1 MRIRTRTFA
10 AGLTAALALVPDAA
24 LALDKDAKKWQEG
37 VQILMLPAEEKV
49 YKDLKDKGD
58 IAEFQKIFWKRRDP
72 DLDTPENE
80 YQKQFEA
87 LKLEL
92 AAKYKV
98 AGKDGARTD
107 CARVHV
113 LFGAP
118 TEVKEMGE
126 AQPGRLAPTR
136 WIWVDEQ
143 TKQPRGQADFDEL
156 CQLPQG
162 TRIGEQLVRA
172 AEAKIVY
179 PSLDYKRGKDGKLVK
194 LEDQLPK
201 PTPIQALLKAPRQDF
216 AFTAEP
222 LMMIKGQGGATYI
235 AGVAS
240 LPVEGL
246 DVQDVL
252 GKKMVRL
259 EVAALA
265 LDEAGKAVG
274 AERERET
281 LAEVGADGKAAV
293 SFRAA
298 LKPGKYTLRV
308 AVHDKKTAKG
318 SVVEM
323 AGYEVPD
330 LGAGLHV
337 TGMLSRGIVSTP
349 GETPDTEHPF
359 SDFTLI
365 GGGNK
370 VLFTPVPGGR
380 FAKTDKL
387 DMIAW
392 VYGMQAE
399 AAPAADPA
407 AAPAAAPAAGK
418 AKVVISTA
426 LLQAGRTKAK
436 ADDATYD
443 RTEQVLHQ
451 VGPIDLAA
459 FGPGKYTVQ
468 FKVKDLVAGK
478 DFNLEL
484 PFEVL
489 P

>member
-1 MRIRTRTFA
+1 MRIRSRSLA
-10 AGLTAALALVPDAA
+10 AGLLAALALVPDA

-49 YKDLKDKGD
+49 YKDLKDKAD

-72 DLDTPENE
+72 DLETPENE

-92 AAKYKV
+92 AVKYKV
-98 AGKDGARTD
+98 AGKDGAKTD

-118 TEVKEMGE
+118 ADVKETGD
-126 AQPGRLAPTR
+126 AQPGRRAPTR
-136 WIWVDEQ
+136 WTWIDEQ
-143 TKQPRGQADFDEL
+143 TRQPRGQADFDEL
-156 CQLPQG
+156 CSLPQG

-172 AEAKIVY
+172 AESRIVF
-179 PSLDYKRGKDGKLVK
+179 PTLDYRRGKDGRIVK

-216 AFTAEP
+216 AITAET
-222 LMMIKGQGGATYI
+222 LLMIKGQGGATYL
-235 AGVAS
+235 AGVVSA
-240 LPVEGL
+240 PVEGL

-259 EVAALA
+259 EVVSAALDA
-265 LDEAGKAVG
+265 AGKAV
-274 AERERET
+274 ATERERET
-281 LAEVGADGKAAV
+281 TLEVGADGRV
-293 SFRAA
+293 SLSFRSA

-308 AVHDKKTAKG
+308 AVHDRKTGKG
-318 SVVEM
+318 SVVELPTD
-323 AGYEVPD
+323 VPD

-337 TGMLSRGIVSTP
+337 TGMLSKGIVTTP
-349 GETPDTEHPF
+349 GEQPDTEHPY
-359 SDFTLI
+359 SDFMLI

-370 VLFTPVPGGR
+370 VLFTPAAGGR
-380 FAKTDKL
+380 FTKTDKL

-407 AAPAAAPAAGK
+407 AAAPAAPGK
-418 AKVVISTA
+418 AKVVVSTA

-451 VGPIDLAA
+451 VGPLDLANFA
-459 FGPGKYTVQ
+459 PGKYSVQ
-468 FKVKDLVAGK
+468 FKVKDQVANK
-478 DFNLEL
+478 DFMLEL